1 MSDRTLSTAVTCSVM
16 PSVQHRIARSAR
28 AYAWAISRMTSAG
41 TPVTRSPSSS
51 VHGSTDARYSSKPV
65 VERSMKRSLVSPA
78 WMISRAIVLERAMSV
93 PTSSPSH
100 ASAHRAELVRRGSTT
115 NSRAPLCTALRT
127 WWKKIGCVSRAFE
140 PHRISRSVSSTSL

>member
-1 MSDRTLSTAVTCSVM
+1 MTC
-16 PSVQHRIARSAR
+16 
-28 AYAWAISRMTSAG
+28 AG

-51 VHGSTDARYSSKPV
+51 VHGSTERRYSSKPV
-65 VERSMKRSLVSPA
+65 VERSMKRWLASPA
-78 WMISRAIVLERAMSV
+78 WMISRAIVFESAMSL

-100 ASAHRAELVRRGSTT
+100 VSAHCAEPVLRGSTT
-115 NSRAPLCTALRT
+115 NSRAPLCTAFKT

>member
-1 MSDRTLSTAVTCSVM
+1 
-16 PSVQHRIARSAR
+16 
-28 AYAWAISRMTSAG
+28 MTSAG

-65 VERSMKRSLVSPA
+65 VARSMKRSLVRPA
-78 WMISRAIVLERAMSV
+78 WMISRAIVLASAMSV

-100 ASAHRAELVRRGSTT
+100 ASAHCAEPVRRGSTT
-115 NSRAPLCTALRT
+115 NSRAPLCTALST